1 MRPKLELRG
10 HEDARRDRRIVVV
23 AFATIGLL
31 AYAQARL
38 PADLPIALV
47 YVVPVVG
54 VASAGGVRSG
64 LLAAAL
70 AAVVRL
76 TLELQAGPSSVVM
89 PWIGFAIA
97 LTVYS
102 LAAWSAASL
111 VARAATER
119 ELALTD
125 PLTGLGN
132 RRFFQEIAQIELSRS
147 RRYQRP
153 LSLAYVDVDRFKQ
166 VNDTQGH
173 DAGDALLQLIARETL
188 AALRTSDVVARV
200 GGDEFAM
207 LLPETPPEGAEIA
220 LDKLRERLV
229 AASRTSG
236 CDVGFSIGVVGCA
249 GGESSFDE
257 LLKAADAVMYAAKRE
272 RRVALKQ
279 RA

>member
-10 HEDARRDRRIVVV
+10 HEDARRDRRIVVF
-23 AFATIGLL
+23 AYATIALL
-31 AYAQARL
+31 AYAQTHL
-38 PADLPIALV
+38 PAELPVALV

-54 VASAGGVRSG
+54 VASAGGLRSG

-76 TLELQAGPSSVVM
+76 TLELASNPASVVM

-132 RRFFQEIAQIELSRS
+132 RRFFQEIAQIELHRS

-188 AALRTSDVVARV
+188 SALRTSDVVARV

-207 LLPETPPEGAEIA
+207 LLPETPLEGAEIA
-220 LDKLRERLV
+220 LEKLRERLLS
-229 AASRTSG
+229 ASRASG
-236 CDVGFSIGVVGCA
+236 CDVGFSIGVVGCD

-272 RRVALKQ
+272 RRVVLKQ
-279 RA
+279 RT